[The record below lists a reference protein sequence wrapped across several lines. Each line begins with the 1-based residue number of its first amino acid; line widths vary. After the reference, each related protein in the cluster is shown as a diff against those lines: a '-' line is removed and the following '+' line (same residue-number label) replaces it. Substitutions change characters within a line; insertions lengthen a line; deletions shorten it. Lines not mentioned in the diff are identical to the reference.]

1 MQSSA
6 LDPSPISAGGPGND
20 RRAKRRADLARA
32 TRISNRNVKV
42 HAPRGANSLLAPF
55 SISRREPTPDDIQ
68 IDILFCGVCHSDMH
82 AVRDEWGGTT
92 GLGSDVKWH
101 VICRELSRVDFWVA
115 SRGEAMAT
123 E

>member
-1 MQSSA
+1 
-6 LDPSPISAGGPGND
+6 
-20 RRAKRRADLARA
+20 LASA

-55 SISRREPTPDDIQ
+55 SIGRREPTPDDIQ
-68 IDILFCGVCHSDMH
+68 IAILFCGVCHSDLH

-101 VICRELSRVDFWVA
+101 VICQESLRVDF
-115 SRGEAMAT
+115 
-123 E
+123 